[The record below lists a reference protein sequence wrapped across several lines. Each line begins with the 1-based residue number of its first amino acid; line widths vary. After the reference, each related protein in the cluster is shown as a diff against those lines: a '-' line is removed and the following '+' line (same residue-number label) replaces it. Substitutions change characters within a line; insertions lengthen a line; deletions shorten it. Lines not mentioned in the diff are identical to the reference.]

1 MRQLV
6 LSVFVF
12 CLAAPSIGAQLSD
25 ATLNETIREA
35 EATPTAENLIS
46 VAAAARLMRDYDA
59 AEEHLDAA
67 WQAAQPIFNGLI
79 NNSMMLAAASGE
91 GVGGMQRTFRELNQ
105 RFNFTPIQISNWAG
119 SYPEI
124 LWDGEFDEMLMRF
137 SPESTDP
144 MYRCGCYATIAWSHR
159 LAGRHD
165 EASALWATMV
175 AQGESPALRNATS
188 EGNADAEATLR
199 GQYARDLVRAG
210 RNDEAR
216 RQLERSMN
224 LSVSDAGLPTAQR
237 RWAQAY
243 AELGDAA
250 GAVAQL
256 EPLLEANSLISV
268 NTLQTRAAWMLI
280 RDDPEFQA
288 LLERHR

>member
-6 LSVFVF
+6 LSLSIL
-12 CLAAPSIGAQLSD
+12 CLAPPSIGAQLSD
-25 ATLNETIREA
+25 AALTETIRTA
-35 EATPTAENLIS
+35 ESTPTAENLIGA
-46 VAAAARLMRDYDA
+46 AAAARLMRDYDA

-67 WQAAQPIFNGLI
+67 WEAVQPNFNGLI
-79 NNSMMLAAASGE
+79 NNSMMLAVASGE
-91 GVGGMQRTFRELNQ
+91 GVGGMQRTFRELNE

-119 SYPEI
+119 TYPEI
-124 LWDGEFDEMLMRF
+124 LWDGEYDEMLMRF

-144 MYRCGCYATIAWSHR
+144 MYRCECYSTIAWSHR

-165 EASALWATMV
+165 EASASWALV
-175 AQGESPALRNATS
+175 VRGESPALTNAIS

-216 RQLERSMN
+216 RQLERSMSI
-224 LSVSDAGLPTAQR
+224 SVSAAGLPTAQR
-237 RWAQAY
+237 RWAQAA

-250 GAVAQL
+250 GAVAHL

-268 NTLQTRAAWMLI
+268 NTLRTRAAWMLI
-280 RDDPEFQA
+280 RDDPAFQA